1 MLTRQRE
8 YELMDDPMLDRKEH
22 AAALA
27 GLARLNAAS
36 GSARAVWRP
45 VRRLYQELFV
55 TKTSHVGRP
64 RPIKILDI
72 ACGSGDV
79 PIELCKIAGEAGIAI
94 EVDGCDISATAV
106 EECSQRAKRTGSGM
120 KTRFFQLDALK
131 EPLPTGYDVVVS
143 SLFMHHL
150 EEQEAVA
157 LMRKMGEAAG
167 ELVVVNDLVRSQM
180 SLMLVTFACH
190 TLTSSRVVQ
199 FDGPAS
205 VRSAFT
211 PLELRYM
218 ASAAGLHN
226 STIRERFPCRM
237 LLSWRKSGSD

>member
-45 VRRLYQELFV
+45 IRRLYQELFAG
-55 TKTSHVGRP
+55 KTGHVGRP
-64 RPIKILDI
+64 RPLKILDI
-72 ACGSGDV
+72 ACGSADV
-79 PIELCKIAGEAGIAI
+79 PLQLCNIAGDAGIEI
-94 EVDGCDISATAV
+94 EVDGCDISDIAV
-106 EECSQRAKRTGSGM
+106 EESTQRAKRAGAGN
-120 KTRFFQLDALK
+120 KTRFFQLDVLK
-131 EPLPTGYDVVVS
+131 EPLPSGYDVVVS

-150 EEQEAVA
+150 DDQQAVA
-157 LMRKMGEAAG
+157 LMSKMAEAAG
-167 ELVVVNDLVRSQM
+167 ELVVINDLVRSQM
-180 SLMLVTFACH
+180 SLMLVTFACQ

-205 VRSAFT
+205 VRAAFT
-211 PLELRYM
+211 PLELGHM
-218 ASAAGLHN
+218 AAAAGMHN
-226 STIRERFPCRM
+226 ATIRQRFPCRM
-237 LLSWRKSGSD
+237 LLSWRKSTSD